1 MESWLGGI
9 DKTPYRVSSNTTET
23 NPTIA
28 QGVRNCGKYR
38 REVQYEGVKGDRG
51 SYTPVNYPILRFA
64 DVLLMYAEA
73 VVASGATGELQEA
86 YDCVKRVRDRAGI
99 GTRDFSDYSDSDA
112 FMQLIRNERGRE
124 LCFESLRKYDL
135 IRWGIFVDAMHEYI
149 DDELDPDWGTGNT
162 AALAAQIAR
171 NVQARHVLLPIPSI
185 ELGVNTAL
193 RQNSLWR

>member
-1 MESWLGGI
+1 MYGGADYNKCHI
-9 DKTPYRVSSNTTET
+9 SHFWQNSCIFYAGRSGTYG
-23 NPTIA
+23 A
-28 QGVRNCGKYR
+28 GAVRPACGGCGR
-38 REVQYEGVKGDRG
+38 GGDR
-51 SYTPVNYPILRFA
+51 A
-64 DVLLMYAEA
+64 D
-73 VVASGATGELQEA
+73 
-86 YDCVKRVRDRAGI
+86 I
-99 GTRDFSDYSDSDA
+99 GTRDFSEYSDSEA

-135 IRWGIFVDAMHEYI
+135 IRWGIFVDAMQDYI